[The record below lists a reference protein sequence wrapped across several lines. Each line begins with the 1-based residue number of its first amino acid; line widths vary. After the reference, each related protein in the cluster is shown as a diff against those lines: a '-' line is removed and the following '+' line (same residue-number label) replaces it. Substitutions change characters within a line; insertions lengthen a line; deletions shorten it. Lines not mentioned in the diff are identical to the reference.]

1 MIAFKPEECIAPLN
15 TLKEGYQIRG
25 GHITKKEILTGLHT
39 CGLPTNGYFWSAF
52 RKHGIVQEISRG
64 KYVFVG
70 KDPIYIGKL
79 RAIQNTYRQA
89 YTTYQRNYVRK
100 SSSEISPETISESIP
115 ESIPSTCLRVKPQI
129 TEEQA
134 VQFLKEKGY
143 KIYKYIEL

>member
-25 GHITKKEILTGLHT
+25 GHITKKEILTGLHN

-79 RAIQNTYRQA
+79 RAIQNTYRQT

-100 SSSEISPETISESIP
+100 SSSEISPETISESVP
-115 ESIPSTCLRVKPQI
+115 ELISSTCRRIKPQI

-134 VQFLKEKGY
+134 IQFLKEKGY
-143 KIYKYIEL
+143 KIYKYVEL